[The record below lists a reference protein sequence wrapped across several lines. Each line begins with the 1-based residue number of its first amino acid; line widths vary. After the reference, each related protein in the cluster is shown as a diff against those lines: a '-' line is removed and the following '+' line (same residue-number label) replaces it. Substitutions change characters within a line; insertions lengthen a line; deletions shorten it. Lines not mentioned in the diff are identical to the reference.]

1 MALSPSK
8 GLQENGSVLLRCLVY
23 IDLNMVRAGVV
34 DHPSQWP
41 HGGYNEIQAPRRK
54 NIIIA
59 YERLRQLAGFEDYE
73 SFVSAHRK
81 WVQAALEE
89 IDAKRESRWTES
101 IAVGGRPFIE
111 HIKKA
116 MGAMAKGRCLQPGE
130 GAFELRDVQ
139 SVYNA
144 IFDHENRDIDPK

>member
-1 MALSPSK
+1 MLRWPGQNGIISQIKSGTSPKDATNASFCWN
-8 GLQENGSVLLRCLVY
+8 L
-23 IDLNMVRAGVV
+23 
-34 DHPSQWP
+34 
-41 HGGYNEIQAPRRK
+41 K

-59 YERLRQLAGFEDYE
+59 YERLRELAGVEDYE
-73 SFVSAHRK
+73 SFASAHRM

-101 IAVGGRPFIE
+101 IAVGGRAFIE

-130 GAFELRDVQ
+130 GAFELREVQ

-144 IFDHENRDIDPK
+144 IFNHKNRDIDPK

>member
-1 MALSPSK
+1 M
-8 GLQENGSVLLRCLVY
+8 RCVVY
-23 IDLNMVRAGVV
+23 IDLNMIRAGVI
-34 DHPSQWP
+34 DHPSNWP

-73 SFVSAHRK
+73 SFLSAHRK

-89 IDAKRESRWTES
+89 IDNKRESWWTES
-101 IAVGGRPFIE
+101 IAVGSSPFIE
-111 HIKKA
+111 RIKKA
-116 MGAMAKGRCLQPGE
+116 MGAMAKGRCVQPGE
-130 GAFELRDVQ
+130 GAFELRETQ
-139 SVYNA
+139 FSYNS